1 MRQRMARWVWVAAA
15 VAVLGAC
22 SAVKLSYEKAD
33 WLLAQWAERYVDL
46 SVQQERALR
55 AELADLRRW
64 HRDQELPLYARAFE
78 DAALQ
83 LEAGMTRAQI
93 EQVLATVR
101 SRARILGAHAGK
113 SVTPLLASLSP
124 SQVRAME
131 ARFAADNRRF
141 EKRHLS
147 GDPSELIAQ
156 RSAWLISRLEDWVGR
171 LDGTQRAHVDRLV
184 TEFPTL
190 PALRLAERKRRQA
203 ALLAAA
209 REGRAGGPAA
219 VRLTALLADL
229 EHGRAASVHAAMLQW
244 ERAFVDM
251 LVQLEAGL
259 TPAQRARGAQR
270 LREYAADFRELAT
283 REAGAV

>member
-1 MRQRMARWVWVAAA
+1 MRQRIVRWGWVAAA
-15 VAVLGAC
+15 IAVLSAC

-46 SVQQERALR
+46 SAQQEQALR

-93 EQVLATVR
+93 EQVVATVR
-101 SRARILGAHAGK
+101 SRARILGAHAGQ

-124 SQVRAME
+124 SQVREME

-147 GDPSELIAQ
+147 GDPSELIAR
-156 RSAWLISRLEDWVGR
+156 RSVWLVSRLEDWVGR

-184 TEFPTL
+184 TAFPSL

-203 ALLAAA
+203 ALLEAA

-229 EHGRAASVHAAMLQW
+229 EGGRAAPVQGAMLQW

-270 LREYAADFRELAT
+270 LRDYAADFRELAA

>member
-1 MRQRMARWVWVAAA
+1 MRQRIARWSWVAAA
-15 VAVLGAC
+15 VAVLSAC

-46 SVQQERALR
+46 SSQQERALR

-101 SRARILGAHAGK
+101 SRARILGAHAGQ
-113 SVTPLLASLSP
+113 SVAPLLASLSP
-124 SQVRAME
+124 SQVREME

-156 RSAWLISRLEDWVGR
+156 RSAWLASRLEDWFGR

-184 TEFPTL
+184 TEFPSL

-219 VRLTALLADL
+219 ARLTALLADL
-229 EHGRAASVHAAMLQW
+229 ERGRAAPVQAAMLEW

-251 LVQLEAGL
+251 LVQLEASL

-270 LREYAADFRELAT
+270 LRNYAEDFRELAA